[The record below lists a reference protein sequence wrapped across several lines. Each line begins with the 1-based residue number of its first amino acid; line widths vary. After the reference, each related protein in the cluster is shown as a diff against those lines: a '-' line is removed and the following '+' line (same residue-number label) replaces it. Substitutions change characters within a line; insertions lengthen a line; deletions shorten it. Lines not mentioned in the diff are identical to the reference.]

1 MPVLLSVYLP
11 LKKQPPVKHDIVY
24 CGDCLFFVEKNIKK
38 DISNC
43 DRTYVEKRIPTQ
55 YEITSY
61 IVATGADPIP

>member
-1 MPVLLSVYLP
+1 MISRIMEIVCFLSIYLQN
-11 LKKQPPVKHDIVY
+11 KT
-24 CGDCLFFVEKNIKK
+24 KK

-61 IVATGADPIP
+61 IVATGAGPIP